1 MKNRKLYNSGQLP
14 PRTRHGAAS
23 ETPPAPPEGNVT
35 VIHLTYHSALPEVA
49 SRDYN
54 FSPTAIDEHR
64 SAGQRD
70 VERLVRHGNAIKPP
84 QGDETMVVYELTP
97 DDNNPLKRM

>member
-1 MKNRKLYNSGQLP
+1 M
-14 PRTRHGAAS
+14 
-23 ETPPAPPEGNVT
+23 PEGNVT

-64 SAGQRD
+64 SAGKRD
-70 VERLVRHGNAIKPP
+70 VERLVRHRSEIRPP
-84 QGDETMVVYELTP
+84 QGDETMVVYDLTP